1 MHFFGTILSFLKN
14 KEYRELLYTTAVILA
29 IGTVGYHFIEGW
41 RYLDALY
48 FSIVT
53 LTTIGLGDMAPVTD
67 TGKIFT
73 ILYIIMGVGVILH
86 FINTLQNHYK
96 NTRRSS
102 KKDKDPDITDRA

>member
-102 KKDKDPDITDRA
+102 KKYKDPDKTDRV

>member
-96 NTRRSS
+96 NTRRTS
-102 KKDKDPDITDRA
+102 KKDKDPDNTDRV